1 MIASNGHPGPPSRG
15 LKAVLDLSKLPP
27 DSWRPSESAG
37 LRRAQRTSEREL
49 ERIPAWIG
57 PPDGN
62 EWSAVRIWD
71 YGPDGF
77 GVFYQGATGHSRFER
92 EGEAVEL
99 KLKAGVFAG
108 TGDGDIRIPCRIGN
122 SARIDKGLRLGLHR
136 TDGNSPG
143 SLEENLYGHLRDE
156 TTPLSA
162 RAFNPFLYDEW
173 AGCLLIAVGPDASL
187 VFASEDPS
195 LLLLPGISLDLD
207 IEVPLDQETRFTGKI
222 LWIRRDGAS
231 TYFSVRASEMSFPL
245 SNAIGAHFVDGELC
259 TPMQLAEFG
268 ISLRRFKDQ
277 FRFRFIA
284 TREEYLSLLSMR
296 RKAYALA
303 GKIDPEAAPDPEEM
317 EFDNRSRLLAAFHGD
332 VPVASVAL
340 TFGTAAEPLR
350 AECFWPGKRYPLPM
364 PPRDSIIEARGLCT
378 EGEYRGGDLI
388 QGMFEQIARTML
400 FSDRKWI
407 ATLATDALWPLYRRI
422 GFRKTGAAIAV
433 EALEGIRHHLILL
446 HRDSLLCG
454 RNMSPIDWNYFFGP
468 MVRDLI
474 ARGHL
479 EPDRVARWRISWYSG
494 FSGLVGKWIR
504 IRLERKFKAL
514 LRVRSKGTDGKTR

>member
-1 MIASNGHPGPPSRG
+1 MVASNGHPAPPLRG
-15 LKAVLDLSKLPP
+15 LNTVLDPSKLPQ

-57 PPDGN
+57 TPGGSD
-62 EWSAVRIWD
+62 WSAVRIWD

-92 EGEAVEL
+92 EGDAVEL
-99 KLKAGVFAG
+99 KLQAGAFAG
-108 TGDGDIRIPCRIGN
+108 AGEGDILIPCRIGN

-136 TDGNSPG
+136 SDGKGPG
-143 SLEENLYGHLRDE
+143 SVEECLRGHLRDE
-156 TTPLSA
+156 ASPLSA
-162 RAFNPFLYDEW
+162 RAFNPFLYEEW
-173 AGCLLIAVGPDASL
+173 AGCHLIAVGPDASL
-187 VFASEDPS
+187 VFTSRDPS
-195 LLLLPGISLDLD
+195 LLLLPGGRLELE
-207 IEVPLDQETRFTGKI
+207 IEVPLDRETRFAGQVQ
-222 LWIRRDGAS
+222 WIRRDGPS
-231 TYFSVRASEMSFPL
+231 TLFSVRAAEMSFSL
-245 SNAIGAHFVDGELC
+245 SNAIGAHFVDSELC
-259 TPMQLAEFG
+259 TPVQLAEFG
-268 ISLRRFKDQ
+268 IALMRFKDQ
-277 FRFRFIA
+277 FRFRFIS
-284 TREEYLSLLSMR
+284 TREEYRSLLALR
-296 RKAYALA
+296 RKAYAHA
-303 GKIDPEAAPDPEEM
+303 GKIDPEAAPDPEEIG
-317 EFDNRSRLLAAFHGD
+317 FDNRSRLLAAFHGE

-340 TFGTAAEPLR
+340 TFGTEDEPLR
-350 AECFWPGKRYPLPM
+350 AECFWPGKRYPVPM

-479 EPDRVARWRISWYSG
+479 EPDRLARWRISWYSG
-494 FSGLVGKWIR
+494 FSGLVGKWAR
-504 IRLERKFKAL
+504 VRLERKFKAL